1 MAQPDRRSAQTT
13 ENSTI
18 VSLGELMRLEQVR
31 IDEEKQRSEDKRR
44 EREQAQRRAREA
56 RERELEAQRHAS
68 EAARKQREEAEMH
81 EAAAL
86 AGKILGFIA
95 RAKAEAEHE
104 LGEKARQQAHARAL
118 ELEHARSDA
127 RVASMRWALV
137 ATCVGAVLIVGGM
150 LGVYAGV
157 LAPEHDAQVAALR
170 TEVSTHQR
178 KVTDSEKD
186 LARERD
192 DRRHTEQQRT
202 ELARKLATATLEAER
217 LRKALDDKNSGKTT
231 VRPGPTAP
239 PADLPPACPPEDPM
253 CGLHGRRL

>member
-1 MAQPDRRSAQTT
+1 MAQPDRHSAPTT
-13 ENSTI
+13 ENSTM

-31 IDEEKQRSEDKRR
+31 IDEEKKRSEDKRR
-44 EREQAQRRAREA
+44 EREQAQRRAREV
-56 RERELEAQRHAS
+56 RERELEAQRQAS
-68 EAARKQREEAEMH
+68 EAARKEREQAEMR

-95 RAKAEAEHE
+95 RAKAEAEHD
-104 LGEKARQQAHARAL
+104 LSEKAHQQAHARAM

-127 RVASMRWALV
+127 RVASMRWALG
-137 ATCVGAVLIVGGM
+137 ATCVGAVLLVGGM
-150 LGVYAGV
+150 LAAYAGF
-157 LAPEHDAQVAALR
+157 LAPSHDAEVAALR

-178 KVTDSEKD
+178 KATDTEKD

-192 DRRHTEQQRT
+192 ERRQAEQRHTD
-202 ELARKLATATLEAER
+202 LARKLATATLEAER
-217 LRKALDDKNSGKTT
+217 LRKALDDKNAGKTT

-239 PADLPPACPPEDPM
+239 ATDLPPPCPPEDPM